1 MLSLETDVSF
11 NIFNGITAAAGY
23 SCCNCIV
30 TEKYVYENIAIYSC
44 NHKINTESNWA
55 FTK

>member
-23 SCCNCIV
+23 SCCNFIV

-44 NHKINTESNWA
+44 NHKINTEFN
-55 FTK
+55 